1 MLLASLTNHYA
12 CVALVTDKK
21 SLWTRWKHVAQKAAE
36 VQAHVLF
43 FLLYVL
49 AIIPMGLLNRSSRRT
64 LRGAARWRQREPH
77 PTDLTASRHQ
87 Y

>member
-1 MLLASLTNHYA
+1 MKIQ
-12 CVALVTDKK
+12 VTDRKG
-21 SLWTRWKHVAQKAAE
+21 LWARWKRVAQKAAE

-64 LRGAARWRQREPH
+64 LRGAGAQWRQREPR

>member
-1 MLLASLTNHYA
+1 M
-12 CVALVTDKK
+12 
-21 SLWTRWKHVAQKAAE
+21 RVAQKAAE

-49 AIIPMGLLNRSSRRT
+49 AIIPMGLLNRSNRRA
-64 LRGAARWRQREPH
+64 LRSAAPEWRQREAH
-77 PTDLTASRHQ
+77 ATDLTASRHQ